1 MYIRHDMLNHSHKK
15 RKDSLETLAVLLTL
29 YRDRNWSSRTGDT
42 SKHRNMAAF
51 SEEFLSEND
60 YDAVLA
66 TFCCCEYG
74 CVCYD
79 LLKRQN
85 QHLFL
90 TRW

>member
-1 MYIRHDMLNHSHKK
+1 MLNHSHKK

-29 YRDRNWSSRTGDT
+29 YRDRNWSGRTGDT